1 MPFLSRVWINP
12 LRQGAQK
19 LLGNPQAMHAAVLGG
34 IPTEP
39 VNERVLW
46 RVDAD
51 QPRRPALLVLSQ
63 SKPSWEH
70 LVEQASWPSAD
81 TPQADVRDY
90 APLLDQLQVG
100 RSFAFRLTANPTK
113 ATKHPDRL
121 TPTQRKEGEHN
132 RERSVVVG
140 HRTVAHQL
148 QWLLDRTA
156 SLGIRIPPAR
166 TDQPVVNDSQ
176 APARSAVEPA
186 GEQSQAAPPEVRV
199 SQRQR
204 LSFRRGGGQVTLQQ
218 VTYEGRLVV
227 EDADRLRDVLLF
239 GIGRGKAY
247 GCGLLTLAP
256 VSGPG

>member
-70 LVEQASWPSAD
+70 LVEQASWPSAE
-81 TPQADVRDY
+81 TSQVDVRDY
-90 APLLDQLQVG
+90 TPLLDRLEAG
-100 RSFAFRLTANPTK
+100 RNFAFRLTANPTK
-113 ATKHPDRL
+113 ATKHPDKL
-121 TPTQRKEGEHN
+121 TPTQRKEREHD
-132 RERSVVVG
+132 RDRSVVVG

-166 TDQPVVNDSQ
+166 TDSTVVDDGQ
-176 APARSAVEPA
+176 TQTMAAVELADDQPPI
-186 GEQSQAAPPEVRV
+186 APPDVRV

-204 LSFRRGGGQVTLQQ
+204 LSFRRGGGHVTLQQ
-218 VTYEGRLVV
+218 VTYEGRLIV
-227 EDADRLRDVLLF
+227 EDADRLREVLMS

-256 VSGPG
+256 VSGAG